1 MKKYFLITMIT
12 AGILLASC
20 GKETVNP
27 KVEQTQSMEQSGE
40 TEDKE
45 DGSVSSES
53 LTAKADKS
61 QSSQSGELGS
71 PESGLLE
78 SKTGQEEPEQSGE
91 AAGENEDSFKPEES
105 AKPSAKPETTAN
117 PEETT
122 KPAATPKTTTTATT
136 KPETTPKPTATTKPT
151 ATPAAAPKQE
161 ETKAPATPAPHTSC
175 TWDGGTVTT
184 AATCSSEG
192 VKTYTC
198 TVCGNT
204 RTESIAASGH
214 SYTTESK
221 AATCTE
227 DGYTKTYCTACG
239 NVQSE
244 STQPAT
250 GHTMVEEWIDDQWF
264 HAATCVSDGTGH
276 FNKCINCKYSENLP
290 WSALGHEPDAGTV
303 YRVGTCTRPSRAS
316 HKCTRCGCAL
326 EDTTGEIDPNNHD
339 WCIDPEDGVEYCAEC
354 GLEK

>member
-1 MKKYFLITMIT
+1 MKKYFLIIMLT
-12 AGILLASC
+12 AGILTLLTSC

-27 KVEQTQSMEQSGE
+27 KVGQIQSMEQSGE

-45 DGSVSSES
+45 EGNVSSES

-61 QSSQSGELGS
+61 QS
-71 PESGLLE
+71 
-78 SKTGQEEPEQSGE
+78 GE
-91 AAGENEDSFKPEES
+91 AAGESEASSKSEES
-105 AKPSAKPETTAN
+105 AKPSAKPETTTKPKTTAK

-122 KPAATPKTTTTATT
+122 KPEVTPKTTTTATT
-136 KPETTPKPTATTKPT
+136 KPETTPKSTATTKPT
-151 ATPAAAPKQE
+151 VTPAATPKQE
-161 ETKAPATPAPHTSC
+161 ENKAPATPAPHTSC
-175 TWDGGTVTT
+175 AWDGGTVTT

-227 DGYTKTYCTACG
+227 DGYTKTYCTVCG

-250 GHTMVEEWIDDQWF
+250 GHTLQEEWF
-264 HAATCVSDGTGH
+264 HEPTCTYEGVGH
-276 FNKCINCKYSENLP
+276 CNACTKCDYYEDLP
-290 WSALGHEPDAGTV
+290 EGALGHVKDGGHVTSEPDC
-303 YRVGTCTRPSRAS
+303 VGTGRMDYNCA
-316 HKCTRCGCAL
+316 RCGCSLPEESTVIPVDPNKHYWAVDS
-326 EDTTGEIDPNNHD
+326 ETGE
-339 WCIDPEDGVEYCAEC
+339 EYCAFC
-354 GLEK
+354 GARR

>member
-61 QSSQSGELGS
+61 QSGDPGS
-71 PESGLLE
+71 PKSGLLE

-91 AAGENEDSFKPEES
+91 AAGESKASSKPEES
-105 AKPSAKPETTAN
+105 AKSSAKPETTAKPKTTAK

-122 KPAATPKTTTTATT
+122 KPAVTPKTTTTATT
-136 KPETTPKPTATTKPT
+136 KPETTPKPTAT
-151 ATPAAAPKQE
+151 PAAAPKQE
-161 ETKAPATPAPHTSC
+161 ENKAPATPAPHTSC

-250 GHTMVEEWIDDQWF
+250 GHTLQEYWF
-264 HAATCVSDGTGH
+264 IEPDCTYEGSGHA
-276 FNKCINCKYSENLP
+276 NICINCEYVENLP
-290 WSALGHEPDAGTV
+290 SAALGHVKDGGHVTFEPDCQNTGEMR
-303 YRVGTCTRPSRAS
+303 YN
-316 HKCTRCGCAL
+316 CTRCGCVL
-326 EDTTGEIDPNNHD
+326 PEETTVIPVDPNKHDWWVDSETGE
-339 WCIDPEDGVEYCAEC
+339 EYCTAC
-354 GLEK
+354 GATR